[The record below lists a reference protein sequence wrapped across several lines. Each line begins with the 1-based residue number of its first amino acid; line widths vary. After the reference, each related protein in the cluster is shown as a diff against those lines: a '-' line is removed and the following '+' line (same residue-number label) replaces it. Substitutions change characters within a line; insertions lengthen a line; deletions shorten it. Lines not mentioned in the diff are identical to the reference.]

1 MRVRELI
8 ATHSNTDF
16 DAFAG
21 MVAAHKLYP
30 EAKICVSGALNRNV
44 REFRTLLAD
53 EILTVDAS
61 HLDLSGVE
69 RLILVDTM
77 HPNRLGELAPLCGR
91 SGVDVV
97 VFDHHRPDGGLP
109 DFVPPENFIASDDG
123 SLVTLLLHIISERG
137 IVVTPLEATLF
148 ALGIHEDTGSLT
160 FPTTTVRDVE
170 ALAFCMRRGANQQLI
185 ERFLHNPLS
194 GVQRGLLVK
203 ILEKSRPVESA
214 GFDVLVAAVRG
225 PEYVEGVSLV
235 AHKAMDMTNCDA
247 FVVLTEMEDRV
258 FVTARSRA
266 GALDVAT
273 VLQTVGGG
281 GHAAAASAI
290 LKDTT
295 LTAARRRIVAALK
308 RAESAA
314 PQAQSLMS
322 QPVHWVT
329 TGTSVDE
336 ALILCERHGYGGL
349 TVADDG
355 LLVGSVAR
363 RDLDRAVRHT
373 LGHAPVKAVMTSSST
388 TVAAT
393 APLEELTRVLAQ
405 DPLGRVPVVRQP
417 SDRVRVEEV
426 LGVVTRGDLLRA
438 LHAAAEAPAV
448 GASIDVSSRLEGLGL
463 QHLFAQVQ
471 AVAVGYRGAY
481 LVGGAVRDLL
491 LGQPLVDIDVAV
503 EGDGIEFA
511 HELAERLGGR
521 VREHR
526 KFQTAVI
533 VVAGDDE
540 KPGLRV
546 DVASTRT
553 EFYDFPAA
561 LPKVEHAT
569 IRADLARRDFT
580 INAMAVSL
588 NARDF
593 GTLLDFFGGL
603 DDLHGRRVVVLH
615 NLSFIEDPTR
625 IFRALRYENRY
636 NLRMDRHTLELARSC
651 AAMDLVGDLSS
662 ARLRDELML
671 VFNEERVALTLRRLR
686 DLGLEAAIHPRLA
699 LDDESE
705 HLIAA
710 VDASRDGLGLTA
722 EIPAWRLRLAVLLR
736 HLDAEEIL
744 AWARRL
750 RFRRTDADVL
760 RRSFLLGGRL
770 EQRLR
775 RPISEAD
782 LYELAEGE
790 PLEASLI
797 AMALAAGEAAEQ
809 RLSRFIASTRH
820 VRLEID
826 GDDLLALGFRESADL
841 GGVLREVLRMRLNGV
856 LEGRDQELEA
866 ARRLQAP
873 A

>member
-30 EAKICVSGALNRNV
+30 EATICVSGAVNRNV

-53 EILTVDAS
+53 EIRTVDAS

-77 HPNRLGELAPLCGR
+77 HANRLGELGSLCGR
-91 SGVDVV
+91 PDVDIV
-97 VFDHHRPDGGLP
+97 VFDHHRHAGGLP
-109 DFVPPENFIASDDG
+109 TFVRPENFIASDDG
-123 SLVTLLLHIISERG
+123 SLVTLLLHIVSERG

-194 GVQRGLLVK
+194 GVQRALLVK
-203 ILEKSRPVESA
+203 ILEKAAAVESA
-214 GFDVLVAAVRG
+214 GFEVLVAAVRG

-235 AHKAMDMTNCDA
+235 VHKAMDMTNCDA

-266 GALDVAT
+266 GALDVAA

-281 GHAAAASAI
+281 GHSAAASAI

-295 LTAARRRIVAALK
+295 LTAARRRIGAALK

-322 QPVHWVT
+322 HPVHWVT
-329 TGTSVDE
+329 TDASVDE

-349 TVADDG
+349 SVADDG

-363 RDLDRAVRHT
+363 RDLDRAVRHK

-388 TVAAT
+388 TVAVT

-417 SDRVRVEEV
+417 SGRVRVEEV

-438 LHAAAEAPAV
+438 LHAAAEAPAT
-448 GASIDVSSRLEGLGL
+448 GASIDVSSQLEGLGL
-463 QHLFAQVQ
+463 QDLFAQVQ

-533 VVAGDDE
+533 VVAAGDE
-540 KPGLRV
+540 QPESRV

-603 DDLHGRRVVVLH
+603 DDLNAKRIVVLH

-636 NLRMDRHTLELARSC
+636 DLRMDRHTLELARSC

-686 DLGLEAAIHPRLA
+686 DLGLEAAIHPRVA

-705 HLIAA
+705 RLIAA
-710 VDASRDGLGLTA
+710 LDASRDGLGLRA

-750 RFRRTDADVL
+750 RFRRSDADVL
-760 RRSFLLGGRL
+760 RRAFLLGGRL

-809 RLSRFIASTRH
+809 RLGHFIASTRH

-826 GDDLLALGFRESADL
+826 GNDLLALGFRESADL

>member
-1 MRVRELI
+1 MQVRELI

-30 EAKICVSGALNRNV
+30 EAEICVSGAVNRNV

-53 EILTVDAS
+53 EIRTVDAS
-61 HLDLSGVE
+61 HVDLSRVE
-69 RLILVDTM
+69 RLILVDTV
-77 HPNRLGELAPLCGR
+77 HPNRLGELAPLCTR
-91 SGVDVV
+91 SGVEVV

-109 DFVPPENFIASDDG
+109 DFVRPENFIASEDG

-137 IVVTPLEATLF
+137 IVVDPLEATLF

-194 GVQRGLLVK
+194 GVQRDLLVK
-203 ILEKSRPVESA
+203 VLEKARPVASA

-225 PEYVEGVSLV
+225 ADYVEGVSLV

-247 FVVLTEMEDRV
+247 FVVLTEMENRV

-266 GALDVAT
+266 GALDVAA

-290 LKDTT
+290 LKGTN
-295 LTAARRRIVAALK
+295 LSAARRRVVAALR
-308 RAESAA
+308 RAPSSA
-314 PQAQSLMS
+314 PQAQTLMS
-322 QPVHWVT
+322 HPVGWVT
-329 TGTSVDE
+329 TETPVDE

-349 TVADDG
+349 SVADDG

-363 RDLDRAVRHT
+363 RDLDRAVRHK
-373 LGHAPVKAVMTSSST
+373 LGHAPVKAVMTSSSA
-388 TVAAT
+388 TVAADT
-393 APLEELTRVLAQ
+393 PLEELTRVLAR
-405 DPLGRVPVVRQP
+405 DPLGRVPVVREP
-417 SDRVRVEEV
+417 ADRVRVDDV
-426 LGVVTRGDLLRA
+426 IGVVTRGDLLRA
-438 LHAAAEAPAV
+438 LHAAVEVPAV
-448 GASIDVSSRLEGLGL
+448 AASVNGASRLSGLGL
-463 QHLFAQVQ
+463 QTLFASIE

-491 LGQPLVDIDVAV
+491 LGRPLVDIDVAV
-503 EGDGIEFA
+503 EGDGIDFA

-533 VVAGDDE
+533 VVAADE
-540 KPGLRV
+540 GRPELRV

-603 DDLHGRRVVVLH
+603 DDLEKRRIVVLH

-636 NLRMDRHTLELARSC
+636 DLRMDRHTLELARSC

-662 ARLRDELML
+662 ARLRDELTL
-671 VFNEERVALTLRRLR
+671 VFNEERVTLTLRRLR
-686 DLGLEAAIHPRLA
+686 ELGLEAAIHPRLA

-705 HLIAA
+705 RLIAA
-710 VDASRDGLGLTA
+710 ADAFRTALGLTG
-722 EIPAWRLRLAVLLR
+722 EVPSWRLRLAVLLR
-736 HLDAEEIL
+736 RLDAEEIL
-744 AWARRL
+744 TWARRL
-750 RFRRTDADVL
+750 RFRRADADVL
-760 RRSFLLGGRL
+760 RRSYLLGVRL

-782 LYELAEGE
+782 LYELAADQPIES
-790 PLEASLI
+790 SLI
-797 AMALAAGEAAEQ
+797 AMALSGGEAAEQ
-809 RLSRFIASTRH
+809 RLGHYLTDTRH

-826 GDDLLALGFRESADL
+826 GNDLLDLGFRESADL

-856 LEGRDQELEA
+856 LEGREQELKA